1 MNTDY
6 PKKVNYQDY
15 ENAFNNYWL
24 KKFVEGQLRDFNTE
38 TMRGLVYGYTFT
50 EDYAKGIIPDVL
62 SAEYWRQE
70 ESKKQKTHNPNI
82 IERYTGLSLAEYL
95 GRGPLIC
102 EAIESTGKGTLD
114 DPFCVI
120 CVGHEYEFLRRYYPT
135 MRVVSQRLLP
145 GHIDCLE
152 LEGLGGYTE
161 TIYFDISRWF
171 ERSKINDKE
180 AKL

>member
-1 MNTDY
+1 MNTEY
-6 PKKVNYQDY
+6 PKKVNYPDY
-15 ENAFNNYWL
+15 EHAFNNYWL
-24 KKFVEGQLRDFNTE
+24 KKFVEGQLRFFDTE

-50 EDYAKGIIPDVL
+50 EDYAKGIIPDEL
-62 SAEYWRQE
+62 SVDYW
-70 ESKKQKTHNPNI
+70 KQKNKGRLSGSQRLTCAQ
-82 IERYTGLSLAEYL
+82 LSLAEYL
-95 GRGPLIC
+95 GQGPLIC

-171 ERSKINDKE
+171 ERGKINDKKE
-180 AKL
+180 K

>member
-1 MNTDY
+1 MTMNTDY

-15 ENAFNNYWL
+15 EHAFNSYWL

-50 EDYAKGIIPDVL
+50 EDYAKGIIPDAL

-70 ESKKQKTHNPNI
+70 ESKKQKT
-82 IERYTGLSLAEYL
+82 
-95 GRGPLIC
+95 
-102 EAIESTGKGTLD
+102 D

-120 CVGHEYEFLRRYYPT
+120 CVGHEYEFLRTYRPA

-145 GHIDCLE
+145 EHIDCLE

-171 ERSKINDKE
+171 ERGKIK
-180 AKL
+180 

>member
-15 ENAFNNYWL
+15 EHAFNNYWL
-24 KKFVEGQLRDFNTE
+24 KKFVEGQLRDFDTE
-38 TMRGLVYGYTFT
+38 TMRSLVYGYTFT
-50 EDYAKGIIPDVL
+50 EDYAKGIIPDEL
-62 SAEYWRQE
+62 SAEYW
-70 ESKKQKTHNPNI
+70 KQKNKGRLSGSQRLTCAQ
-82 IERYTGLSLAEYL
+82 LSLSEYL
-95 GRGPLIC
+95 GQELLIC

-114 DPFCVI
+114 DPYCVI
-120 CVGHEYEFLRRYYPT
+120 CVGHEYEFLRTYRPT

-152 LEGLGGYTE
+152 LEEVVGGYSE

-171 ERSKINDKE
+171 ERGKINDKE
-180 AKL
+180 AKH

>member
-1 MNTDY
+1 MNIEY
-6 PKKVNYQDY
+6 PKKLNYQDY
-15 ENAFNNYWL
+15 EHAFNSYWL
-24 KKFVEGQLRDFNTE
+24 KKFVEGQLRDFDTE

-50 EDYAKGIIPDVL
+50 EDYAKGIIPDEL
-62 SAEYWRQE
+62 SVDYW
-70 ESKKQKTHNPNI
+70 KQKNKGVFSGFQRLTCAQ
-82 IERYTGLSLAEYL
+82 LSLSEYL
-95 GRGPLIC
+95 GQELLIC

-114 DPFCVI
+114 DPYCVI
-120 CVGHEYEFLRRYYPT
+120 CVGHEYEFLRTYRPA

-161 TIYFDISRWF
+161 TLYFDISRWF
-171 ERSKINDKE
+171 ERGKINDKE